1 MRVSVRG
8 RMGAGGVAACAAV
21 LALGVTAAPASAAKA
36 AKVTI
41 KRTTGGIPNIT
52 SENYFGAGYGYGFVF
67 AEDNICEMANDYVTV
82 RADRARY
89 FGPDEDYASRGNGA
103 TINNLDSD
111 FFYQRIIDTGK
122 VEELMDRPPPI
133 GPLPGLQKVV
143 RGYVAGYNAYLRK
156 TGVDG
161 ITDPACRGAEWV
173 KPITELDAYRRFYQL
188 GLLASQTVA
197 VDGIATAAPP
207 TPAVGREEGEAA
219 AEVSPAEEEMLGEL
233 DAAMNESTLGSNAY
247 GLGKE
252 ATQNGRGMVLGNP
265 HFPWFGTER
274 FYQAHVRVPG
284 KLNVSGASLF
294 GVPAVLIGHTR
305 KLAWSHTVSTA
316 FRFTP
321 FELRLV
327 PGSPTTYL
335 VDGQPRQMTSDEVTV
350 DVRQAD
356 GSLAEETRTLWNTEY
371 GPVFTSLLGLPL
383 FPWTPT
389 TAYAMGD
396 VNAENLRYLNH
407 FFETDRARSTKELHE
422 ILRTYQGIP
431 WVNTIAADSKGKALY
446 ADIGAIPAV
455 PNSKTASCNT
465 ALGVAATNLLGLP
478 VLDGSRSECNWDS
491 DPDAVA
497 PGTFGPSHEPH
508 LFRDDYVTNSNDSY
522 WLSNPEQPLEGFARI
537 IGDERTESSLRTRLG
552 LLMVQQR
559 IAGTD
564 EYEGRGFTRQQLQ
577 DVVFNNRQYAG
588 ELWQDELVA
597 MCEANPSLTGTSG
610 PVDVSEACPVLAA
623 WDGRDDLDSK
633 GAILFRRFASRALG
647 SPAPAGGPPA
657 SPYSTPFSPADAVN
671 TPNGLNSSSP
681 AVRAAL
687 ADAVDDLRGAGIPL
701 DAALRDYQ
709 FTVRG
714 DEKIPIH
721 GGPGDPIGVFNAISA
736 PWNGSG
742 FREVQHGS
750 SIVMVTSFTDGCPD
764 DRSILTYSLST
775 NPRSPYYADQTRM
788 FSAKEWVDPPFCA
801 GEVRKAKAVEKV
813 KRLRP
818 RR

>member
-1 MRVSVRG
+1 MRFSVRG
-8 RMGAGGVAACAAV
+8 RLGAGGVAACAAV
-21 LALGVTAAPASAAKA
+21 LALGLGVAPAQAAKGS
-36 AKVTI
+36 KVTI

-52 SENYFGAGYGYGFVF
+52 SKSFGGVGYGYGYVF

-82 RADRARY
+82 RADRARF
-89 FGPDEDYASRGNGA
+89 FGPDEGYASRGNGVN
-103 TINNLDSD
+103 INNLDSD

-122 VEELMDRPPPI
+122 VEELLDRPPPV
-133 GPLPGLQKVV
+133 GPLPIVRKVV
-143 RGYVAGYNAYLRK
+143 KGYVAGYNAYLKK

-161 ITDPACRGAEWV
+161 ITDPACKGAEWV
-173 KPITELDAYRRFYQL
+173 QPITEIDAFRRFYQL

-197 VDGIATAAPP
+197 VDGIAGRGAAH
-207 TPAVGREEGEAA
+207 AGDDSRERRP
-219 AEVSPAEEEMLGEL
+219 EVSASEEEMIGEL
-233 DAAMNESTLGSNAY
+233 KAEMDENTLGSNAY

-284 KLNVSGASLF
+284 KGFNVSGASLF
-294 GVPAVLIGHTR
+294 GVPAVLIGHTQ

-335 VDGQPRQMTSDEVTV
+335 VDGQPTQMTSDQVTV
-350 DVRQAD
+350 DVLQPD
-356 GSLAEETRTLWNTEY
+356 GSLQDQSRTLYNTIY

-396 VNAENLRYLNH
+396 VNDENLRYLNH
-407 FFETDRARSTKELHE
+407 FFETDKAQSTDELYE
-422 ILRTYQGIP
+422 ILKKYQGIP
-431 WVNTIAADSKGKALY
+431 WVNTIASDSRGKALY

-455 PNSKTASCNT
+455 PNAKAATCNT
-465 ALGVAATNLLGLP
+465 ALGAATTSLLGLP
-478 VLDGSRSECNWDS
+478 VLDGSRSACNWDE

-497 PGTFGPSHEPH
+497 PGTFGPSNEPH

-522 WLSNPEQPLEGFARI
+522 WLSNPEEPLEGFARI
-537 IGDERTESSLRTRLG
+537 IGDERAERSLRTRLG
-552 LLMVQQR
+552 LKMVQQR
-559 IAGTD
+559 IDGTD
-564 EYEGRGFTRQQLQ
+564 EYEGKGFTRQQLQ
-577 DVVFNNRQYAG
+577 DVVFNNRQFAG
-588 ELWQDELVA
+588 ELWQDQLVA
-597 MCEANPSLTGTSG
+597 MCEANPTLNGTSG
-610 PVDVSEACPVLAA
+610 PVNVSEACPILAA
-623 WDGRDDLDSK
+623 WDGRDNLDSP
-633 GAILFRRFASRALG
+633 GAVLFRRFASRAMS
-647 SPAPAGGPPA
+647 SPVPVGGPPA
-657 SPYSTPFSPADAVN
+657 SPFSTPFDANDAVN
-671 TPNGLNSSSP
+671 TPSGLNTS
-681 AVRAAL
+681 AATVQAAL

-701 DAALRDYQ
+701 NATLRDQQ
-709 FTVRG
+709 FTVRNG
-714 DEKIPIH
+714 EKIPIH

-788 FSAKEWVDPPFCA
+788 FSEKEWVDPPFCS
-801 GEVRKAKAVEKV
+801 GEVRKAKPVAKV
-813 KRLRP
+813 MKLRTAK
-818 RR
+818 